1 MRNFLFALMFMCC
14 GSNGNASTESAGL
27 VTVREIIAKCD
38 ADGSCE
44 TALVGAGGS
53 AVRIIWEGEFYWLT
67 AGHVCA
73 PLGEKDTITMVR
85 SMTVTPVGL
94 DPAKSTPIDGAVYR
108 NDIDLCLMP
117 AQPGMARLLSGR
129 ALRPGER
136 LHTFA
141 FPGNGYS
148 TELYPLYE
156 GTFNGKI
163 STTTCVT
170 SIPVAPGSSG
180 AGIIDKRGRVVGVV
194 TSVMATFNHFSMFSC
209 PDATVWFVSEAAALL
224 RARKVVE

>member
-14 GSNGNASTESAGL
+14 GSGSSSVESAGL
-27 VTVREIIAKCD
+27 VMVREIVAKCD
-38 ADGSCE
+38 ADGNCE

-53 AVRIIWEGEFYWLT
+53 AVRIVWDGEFYWLT

-73 PLGEKDTITMVR
+73 PLGEKGTTTILR
-85 SMTVTPVGL
+85 SMTVTPLGL
-94 DPAKSTPIDGAVYR
+94 DPAKSIPIEGAVYR
-108 NDIDLCLMP
+108 DDIDLCLLP
-117 AQPGMARLLSGR
+117 AQPGMARVLGGR
-129 ALRPGER
+129 DLRHGER

-163 STTTCVT
+163 SPTVCVT
-170 SIPVAPGSSG
+170 SVPVAPGSSG
-180 AGIIDKRGRVVGVV
+180 AGILDRHGRVVGIV
-194 TSVMATFNHFSMFSC
+194 TSVMASFNHFSMFSC
-209 PDATVWFVSEAAALL
+209 PDATVWFVNEAAALL
-224 RARKVVE
+224 RARKAAE